1 MVDLTIEKVDPKD
14 GNRLAIVK
22 YLKDRTFA
30 DTNLDEACQKEKK
43 TIDGV
48 MSYIKGEAQKQA
60 VNGMA
65 MVADDVVY
73 GWAVH
78 YILEDSIDC
87 EPKKAEKKTKTEAK
101 PAEPFDF
108 EKWRKEH
115 PIPTAPI
122 KPIETSGQ
130 LTFDF

>member
-22 YLKDRTFA
+22 YLKDGTFA
-30 DTNLDEACQKEKK
+30 DIALDEACPKEKK

-48 MSYIKGEAQKQA
+48 MNYIKQEAKKQA

-65 MVADDVVY
+65 MIADDTVY

-78 YILEDSIDC
+78 YILEDELDC
-87 EPKKAEKKTKTEAK
+87 ENKKVEAK
-101 PAEPFDF
+101 PYEPFDL
-108 EKWRKEH
+108 EKWRKEQH
-115 PIPTAPI
+115 IPTQPT